1 MSKIDTFRMKG
12 KKTGGRGPGSLNKTT
27 STVKQVLLSVFN
39 EMQEEPKNSLK
50 TWAVDNQTEFYK
62 LAGKLI
68 PTEIKGDIKV
78 TKVEL
83 IVRRTK
89 NNIQS

>member
-1 MSKIDTFRMKG
+1 MKG
-12 KKTGGRGPGSLNKTT
+12 KKTGGRVPGSVNKTT
-27 STVKQVLLSVFN
+27 SIVKQVLLSVFN
-39 EMQEEPKNSLK
+39 ELQESPKTCLR
-50 TWAVDNQTEFYK
+50 TWAEKEPTEFYK
-62 LAGKLI
+62 MAAKLI

-89 NNIQS
+89 NNPPT